1 LITARHINKVRN
13 LKFTSFCIFFGATM
27 QVSVETLAGLERKL
41 VIDIPASSIEQ
52 EIAKRLDDV
61 SRTARIDGFRQGKI
75 PKSVIKQ
82 RYGKGVRQEVLG
94 EQMQQGFVQAI
105 TQEKLNPAG
114 MPSITPIVDEAGKD
128 FQFSATFEIYPEI
141 KVSGLDGVEVEKL
154 TAEIKDSDLD
164 TMIDVL
170 RKQQATFVESSEA
183 AKDGDKVKIDFDGY
197 VDGEA
202 FQGGKAEAY
211 SLALGSKSMIPGF
224 EDQVIGMK
232 AGDEGTIKVSFPA
245 DYQAEELQG
254 KDAEFK
260 VIVHGVESATLP
272 ELNPE
277 FFKQFGV
284 EADNE
289 ETFRSEVRK
298 NMDRELKQS
307 VTRNTKNQ
315 VLDGLLSTN
324 EIDVPASLTDQEIV
338 RLKQQAFQQF
348 GGAQGGQDFNPDMLP
363 NEMFKD
369 QAERRVKLGL
379 LINAA
384 VEQFELK
391 ADDAKVEALIEDMA
405 STYQDPEQ
413 VKEFYRGNQEQRAQ
427 LEALALEEQV
437 VETILAQ
444 AKVSVK
450 DSSYEDVIK
459 AANNAQ

>member
-1 LITARHINKVRN
+1 
-13 LKFTSFCIFFGATM
+13 M

-41 VIDIPASSIEQ
+41 VIDIPASSVEQ
-52 EIAKRLDDV
+52 EIAKRLDQV

-75 PKSVIKQ
+75 PKRVIQQ

-94 EQMQQGFVQAI
+94 EQMQQGFIQAV

-114 MPSITPIVDEAGKD
+114 MPNVTPIVDESGKD
-128 FQFSATFEIYPEI
+128 FQFSATFEIYPDVTI
-141 KVSGLDGVEVEKL
+141 SDLDSVEVEKL

-170 RKQQATFVESSEA
+170 RKQQATFVETDSVS
-183 AKDGDKVKIDFDGY
+183 KDGDKVKLDFDGY

-202 FQGGKAEAY
+202 FEGGKAEGY

-224 EDQVIGMK
+224 EDQIVGMK
-232 AGDEGTIKVSFPA
+232 AGDESTIKVTFPA
-245 DYQAEELQG
+245 DYQSEDLQG

-260 VIVHGVESATLP
+260 IKVQSVESATLP
-272 ELNPE
+272 ELNEE

-284 EADNE
+284 EADSE

-298 NMDRELKQS
+298 NMERELKQS
-307 VTRNTKNQ
+307 VARNTKNQ
-315 VLDGLLSTN
+315 VLDGLLKAN
-324 EIDVPASLTDQEIV
+324 QIDIPSALADQEIQ

-348 GGAQGGQDFNPDMLP
+348 GGGQGQDFNADMLP

-369 QAERRVKLGL
+369 QADRRVKLGL

-405 STYQDPEQ
+405 TTYQDPAQ
-413 VKEFYRGNQEQRAQ
+413 VREFYKTNQEQRSQ

-437 VETILAQ
+437 VEAILAQ
-444 AKVSVK
+444 AKVSEK
-450 DSSYEDVIK
+450 DSSYEEVIK
-459 AANNAQ
+459 AANSAQ